1 MNRVGPCKILAT
13 LLAVI
18 SVSGCGTYVPD
29 LQEFWGTPEDAT
41 IKVNKIAGQVVCELH
56 RAVQRVFKDNETN
69 YPTFVAAP
77 GHPPP
82 KPHNLDWFYKWSVQV
97 NLKLNVAEDTD
108 LTPGVSLNTVL
119 PSAVTGFPGK
129 PAVTNPQSYLT
140 GFGATLTTTGTRTD
154 QLNMFFSVA
163 ELKNGQSAIAMSC
176 IPPPTNADLFVQS
189 DLKLYDWLSA
199 ALLPNYAD
207 IIDYASNSSP
217 QNTIIHDVKF
227 EIVSDGSV
235 NPSWKLV
242 HISGNT
248 SPNLLSLGRDRTQ
261 ELIITFG
268 PAQKGAL
275 APSAQNSLNAI
286 ETSSGISQA
295 LRNVR

>member
-1 MNRVGPCKILAT
+1 
-13 LLAVI
+13 
-18 SVSGCGTYVPD
+18 
-29 LQEFWGTPEDAT
+29 
-41 IKVNKIAGQVVCELH
+41 
-56 RAVQRVFKDNETN
+56 
-69 YPTFVAAP
+69 
-77 GHPPP
+77 
-82 KPHNLDWFYKWSVQV
+82 
-97 NLKLNVAEDTD
+97 
-108 LTPGVSLNTVL
+108 
-119 PSAVTGFPGK
+119 
-129 PAVTNPQSYLT
+129 
-140 GFGATLTTTGTRTD
+140 
-154 QLNMFFSVA
+154 
-163 ELKNGQSAIAMSC
+163 MSC